1 LLERDRNGDIIIEML
16 MYVYG
21 KKYIVLI
28 NSINSIFYHLTYMHD
43 LSIVINWMMQFFI
56 LYVHANIYCYI
67 LSLVTKT
74 LYQNTGRMSR

>member
-1 LLERDRNGDIIIEML
+1 

-21 KKYIVLI
+21 KKYIYIIEIIIVLI
-28 NSINSIFYHLTYMHD
+28 NSTNSIFYHLTYMHD

-56 LYVHANIYCYI
+56 LYVHANICCYM
-67 LSLVTKT
+67 LSSVTKT